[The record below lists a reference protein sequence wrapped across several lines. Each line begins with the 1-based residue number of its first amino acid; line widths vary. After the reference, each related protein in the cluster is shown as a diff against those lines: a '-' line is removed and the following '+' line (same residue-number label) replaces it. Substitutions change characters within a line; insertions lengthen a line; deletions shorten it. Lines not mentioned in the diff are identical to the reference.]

1 MRGCELGIF
10 LAGTSQAT
18 LDMLEN
24 KLVTVQK
31 RIQEPCHIE
40 DRSLCDSSKQKNPEK
55 RSLLSQNT
63 YFRCGK
69 VPDEMSRK
77 IIFKYDYL

>member
-1 MRGCELGIF
+1 
-10 LAGTSQAT
+10 
-18 LDMLEN
+18 MLEN

-77 IIFKYDYL
+77 IIFKFIIISPSHSSEPKFPKDG